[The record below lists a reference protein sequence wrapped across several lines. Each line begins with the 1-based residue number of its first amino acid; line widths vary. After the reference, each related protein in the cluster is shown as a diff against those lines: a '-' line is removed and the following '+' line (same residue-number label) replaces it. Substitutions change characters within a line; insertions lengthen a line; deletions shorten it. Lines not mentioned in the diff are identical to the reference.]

1 MKLFSPLNGLKAGCV
16 AIMLS
21 SAVITLVTADQPIS
35 ASVEASAVPQT
46 QDEIAAPPDKRA
58 MEKFMARKLASAQKT
73 LEAIA
78 TNDFESI
85 QKLSDEMIDL
95 SRHEAWE
102 RMASARFVQ
111 DTADFVSSAEFLRRM
126 ADARDSEGVS
136 LGYAKLTLSCAN
148 CHTHVRKASVAEL
161 RPVQKPALEFLASQ
175 R

>member
-1 MKLFSPLNGLKAGCV
+1 MKSLSPVHGLQAGCV

-21 SAVITLVTADQPIS
+21 SVVITLLSVDQPIA
-35 ASVEASAVPQT
+35 ASVEPSPSTFA
-46 QDEIAAPPDKRA
+46 QDEIAAPPDERA

-78 TNDFESI
+78 KDDFKTVV
-85 QKLSDEMIDL
+85 KLSDEMIDL
-95 SRHEAWE
+95 SRHEAWK

-126 ADARDSEGVS
+126 ADARDADGVS

-148 CHTHVRKASVAEL
+148 CHVHIRKSSVADL
-161 RPVQKPALEFLASQ
+161 RPAGRPDSTLLVDH

>member
-1 MKLFSPLNGLKAGCV
+1 MKSLSPLHGLQAGCV

-21 SAVITLVTADQPIS
+21 SVVITLLSVDQPIA
-35 ASVEASAVPQT
+35 ASVEPSSFIA
-46 QDEIAAPPDKRA
+46 QDEIAAPPDERA
-58 MEKFMARKLASAQKT
+58 MEKFMARKLLAAQRT

-78 TNDFESI
+78 KDDFEQI

-95 SRHEAWE
+95 SRHSAWE

-126 ADARDSEGVS
+126 ADARDPDGVS

-148 CHTHVRKASVAEL
+148 CHAHIRKASVADL
-161 RPVQKPALEFLASQ
+161 QPAQQAIGVLIARE